1 MGTQRPPGER
11 EPDGEQG
18 REGRP
23 PPEDRDGGVD
33 PDERVADGPAGA
45 TEAETPGMGS

>member
-1 MGTQRPPGER
+1 MGTDERPRGAR
-11 EPDGEQG
+11 ED
-18 REGRP
+18 REGDEERP